1 MGNFLQTDG
10 LWSYIYWFNIIVAVF
25 IVVRVVL
32 NNRNPIKTL
41 AWMMVLLFVPFLGL
55 LLYFFFGRDTKR
67 LKYISRRSLSQI
79 QQRAHLYY
87 RSQEP
92 VVPPPAY
99 SSLFSYLE
107 NVASAYPVGGNDVK
121 VIDDMQQ
128 FSREL
133 LSAIASARE
142 HIHLQFYIF
151 EDDEFGRKVRDALV
165 AKAREGVE
173 VRVIYDSVG
182 CWRVSKN
189 FFEEIRF
196 AGGQVES
203 FLKVY
208 FPILGNRVNYRN
220 HRKVVVVDGS
230 LGFVGGCNIADR
242 YIKGVEWGRW
252 RDVMLRVHGNG
263 VHGLQ
268 TSFLIDWYFANG
280 SLVSGGRYFPHQEPQ
295 GNSIIQVAQSN
306 PVGSDRVIMSALIAI
321 ITSAREYVYMQTP
334 YCMLND
340 SLKLAIKN
348 AALAGVDVRL
358 MIPLRSDSIISTYA
372 SYSYLEELMNSGVK
386 VYLYKEG
393 IVHGKVVVSDD
404 AVSSVG
410 SANLD
415 FRSFYYNFEVSGF
428 VYCCSVARRLK
439 ALFLADE
446 KACTQLVA
454 REFASRSLMRRCAES
469 AARLFSPLL

>member
-1 MGNFLQTDG
+1 MGDFSQIDG
-10 LWSYIYWFNIIVAVF
+10 LWSYIYWLNIIVAVF

-41 AWMMVLLFVPFLGL
+41 AWMMVLLFLPFLGL
-55 LLYFFFGRDTKR
+55 LLYFFFGRDTRKLR
-67 LKYISRRSLSQI
+67 YIGRRSLSQI
-79 QQRAHLYY
+79 QQRSHLFY

-92 VVPPPAY
+92 VEYPSVY
-99 SSLFSYLE
+99 TSLISYLE
-107 NVASAYPVGGNDVK
+107 NVASAYPVAGNDVA
-121 VIDDMQQ
+121 VIDNMQQ
-128 FSREL
+128 FADEL
-133 LSAIASARE
+133 IAAINAARE
-142 HIHLQFYIF
+142 HVHVQFYIF
-151 EDDEFGRKVRDALV
+151 ENDEFGCRVRDALV

-182 CWRVSKN
+182 CWRVPKE
-189 FFEEIRF
+189 FFEQIRF
-196 AGGQVES
+196 AGGQVEA

-208 FPILGNRVNYRN
+208 FPIFGNRVNYRN
-220 HRKVVVVDGS
+220 HRKVVVVDGC

-252 RDVMLRVHGNG
+252 RDVMLRVRGNG

-268 TSFLIDWYFANG
+268 TSFLVDWYFANG
-280 SLVSGGRYFPHQEPQ
+280 SLVSGGRYFPNVESQ
-295 GNSIIQVAQSN
+295 GSAIIQVAQSN
-306 PVGSDRVIMSALIAI
+306 PVGDNRVIMSALITI
-321 ITSAREYVYMQTP
+321 ITSAREYLYMQTP

-358 MIPLRSDSIISTYA
+358 MIPQRSDSVISTYA
-372 SYSYLEELMNSGVK
+372 TYSYLGELLAAGVK
-386 VYLYKEG
+386 IYLYKEG
-393 IVHGKVVVSDD
+393 MVHSKMVVSDD
-404 AVSSVG
+404 SVSSVG

-428 VYCCSVARRLK
+428 VYDRSVARRLK
-439 ALFLADE
+439 TMFLADE
-446 KACTQLVA
+446 KACSLLTM
-454 REFASRSLMRRCAES
+454 REYASRSFLRRCAES